1 VLNKAYTNINVNV
14 RGVTMEIADVFGTL
28 RKQIKAKDEY
38 QDVKMYSIIIDDIR
52 NG

>member
-1 VLNKAYTNINVNV
+1 
-14 RGVTMEIADVFGTL
+14 MEKVGMSYEGTL

-52 NG
+52 KG